1 MDFKERIT
9 RKLLKLLGNGGL
21 HDDENL
27 KDVMSIKPKKTLT
40 DKQGLRG
47 NFHFK
52 LWNPLTGEI
61 FKELD
66 VANTVTE
73 LGDAMVADA
82 MSDRGVTLP
91 THMAIGTGAAGGA
104 AATTLTTEA
113 ARVALTATAQG
124 SAGNDNDVIWTATFP
139 AGTPAGT
146 NAITEAGVF
155 NAASNGVMPVIA
167 GFGVITKD
175 ALMQLDVVWT
185 LTCGAS

>member
-1 MDFKERIT
+1 MDFKERIIK
-9 RKLLKLLGNGGL
+9 KLMRLLEGGL
-21 HDDENL
+21 HDDADL
-27 KDVMSIKPKKTLT
+27 KDVMAIRPKKTIK
-40 DKQGLRG
+40 DRQGLKG

-52 LWNPLTGEI
+52 LWNPETGEI

-91 THMAIGTGAAGGA
+91 SHMAIGSGVAGGA
-104 AATTLTTEA
+104 SATALTTEE

-124 SAGNDNDVIWTATFP
+124 TVGNDNDVIWTATFP
-139 AGTPAGT
+139 AGTGT
-146 NAITEAGVF
+146 ASITEAGVF
-155 NAASNGVMPVIA
+155 NADTGGVMPVIA

>member
-1 MDFKERIT
+1 MDFKERIIK
-9 RKLLKLLGNGGL
+9 KLMRLLEGGL
-21 HDDENL
+21 HDDAEL
-27 KDVMSIKPKKTLT
+27 SDKMSITPKKTIK
-40 DKQGLRG
+40 DKQGLKG

-73 LGDAMVADA
+73 LGDAQVADA

-104 AATTLTTEA
+104 SATTLTTEVS
-113 ARVALTATAQG
+113 RVALTATAQG
-124 SAGNDNDVIWTATFP
+124 TAGNDNDVIWTATFG
-139 AGTPAGT
+139 AGVPAGT

-155 NAASNGVMPVIA
+155 NAGSNGVMTVIA